1 MHIQPLKD
9 GIIFQFYDDSTSS
22 RFVNKTKSGIA
33 IAISAKDQANVDRW
47 GVVTRIGPDVKTVK
61 VGEAILVESGFWT
74 PSFDVNNVKFWKTDE
89 QHVILTAD
97 KPYGKG
103 ATGSKYQGQRGPTP
117 SRYFENFKS

>member
-9 GIIFQFYDDSTSS
+9 GIIFQFYDDSTST

-47 GVVTRIGPDVKTVK
+47 GVVTAIGPDVKSAK
-61 VGEAILVESGFWT
+61 VREAILVESGFWT
-74 PSFDVNNVKFWKTDE
+74 PSFDVNGDKFWKTDE

-97 KPYGKG
+97 KPYGI
-103 ATGSKYQGQRGPTP
+103 Y
-117 SRYFENFKS
+117 